1 MLVSKEK
8 NIPQNDK
15 CIICKNYI
23 TIDDIKNKDY
33 ELVVTRRSKIY
44 AHTSCIE
51 RRNKKNANVYKST
64 FK

>member
-15 CIICKNYI
+15 CIICKHYI

-33 ELVVTRRSKIY
+33 ELIVTRRSKTKKY

-51 RRNKKNANVYKST
+51 RRKK
-64 FK
+64 

>member
-15 CIICKNYI
+15 CIICKHYI

-33 ELVVTRRSKIY
+33 ELVVTRRSKIKKY
-44 AHTSCIE
+44 VHTSCIE
-51 RRNKKNANVYKST
+51 RRNKKC
-64 FK
+64 

>member
-33 ELVVTRRSKIY
+33 ELVVTRRSKIKKY
-44 AHTSCIE
+44 AHKSCIE
-51 RRNKKNANVYKST
+51 RRNKKC
-64 FK
+64 

>member
-1 MLVSKEK
+1 MIVSKEK

-15 CIICKNYI
+15 CIICKHYI

-33 ELVVTRRSKIY
+33 ELVVTRSKIKKY

-51 RRNKKNANVYKST
+51 RRKK
-64 FK
+64 

>member
-33 ELVVTRRSKIY
+33 ELVVTRRSEI
-44 AHTSCIE
+44 
-51 RRNKKNANVYKST
+51 KNMFIQVA
-64 FK
+64 